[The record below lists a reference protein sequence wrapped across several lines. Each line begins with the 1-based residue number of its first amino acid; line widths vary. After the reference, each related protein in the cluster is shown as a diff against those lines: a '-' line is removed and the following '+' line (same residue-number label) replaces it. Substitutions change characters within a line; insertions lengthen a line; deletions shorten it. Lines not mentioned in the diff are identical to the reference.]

1 MTGAKN
7 SAKDIWGMCVDSNPP
22 ISVSRPLA
30 VQNHNPTPHR
40 DVCLVA
46 LHWLVDLNRRAYL
59 KRLYTRNKT
68 NSGYKA
74 NVSLRT
80 FQMPAPNAY
89 EQCILAYKQQHVY
102 FVTSNDSGLI
112 LSPCLIKNSR
122 NIHVRSVTWLIFC
135 SEIAFAWSLKTF
147 EKQWF

>member
-1 MTGAKN
+1 MWLKCSQCSKN
-7 SAKDIWGMCVDSNPP
+7 CFFTVLSAFFFELP
-22 ISVSRPLA
+22 ITRTPDTSHFFRFPLRVRVIGSRMYS
-30 VQNHNPTPHR
+30 
-40 DVCLVA
+40 C
-46 LHWLVDLNRRAYL
+46 

-89 EQCILAYKQQHVY
+89 EQCILAYKQQNVY

-135 SEIAFAWSLKTF
+135 SEIAFAWSMKTF

>member
-1 MTGAKN
+1 MLLKCSQCSKN
-7 SAKDIWGMCVDSNPP
+7 CFYRTLGFFLRAPDNSNSGYTSHFFRFPLRVRV
-22 ISVSRPLA
+22 IGSRKYS
-30 VQNHNPTPHR
+30 
-40 DVCLVA
+40 C
-46 LHWLVDLNRRAYL
+46 